1 MSPEGYILTN
11 NHVTSGAD
19 QIVVALKD
27 GRETLA
33 RVIGSDPET
42 DLAVL
47 KIDLKNLPAITS
59 AAPTTSVSA
68 TSRWPS
74 ATRSASARP

>member
-1 MSPEGYILTN
+1 MWSQN
-11 NHVTSGAD
+11 AD

-47 KIDLKNLPAITS
+47 KIDLKNLPAITIG
-59 AAPTTSVSA
+59 
-68 TSRWPS
+68 
-74 ATRSASARP
+74 RSDSLAHR